1 MKKTLLV
8 SLFLALGPV
17 AASAGV
23 TSTGDNGLS
32 AMLDKACAV
41 QPGNC
46 DTVERKAMS
55 F

>member
-8 SLFLALGPV
+8 SLFLVLGPV
-17 AASAGV
+17 AASAGD

-32 AMLDKACAV
+32 TMLTKACAV

-46 DTVERKAMS
+46 DTVERKKLIE
-55 F
+55 

>member
-17 AASAGV
+17 AASAGD

-32 AMLDKACAV
+32 AMLTKACAA
-41 QPGNC
+41 QPGGC
-46 DTVERKAMS
+46 DTVERKA
-55 F
+55 FID